1 MNDMSLSRLYRRLV
15 SARPHPAMDD
25 AELVDAL
32 APEAPVGEIDTRR
45 AATVEK
51 LASSP
56 AYASLARM
64 LQALRPDSEALAS
77 QVNERRRAA
86 HPVRQ
91 REQRVA
97 AGARRHPMR
106 WAGSIAAG
114 LALAFGLTTWQG
126 TQMQQRDSVASAP
139 GKAAASSDRIF
150 TSQDRIFASSADK
163 ASGAHARGGDEL
175 FRGNF
180 SSGG

>member
-15 SARPHPAMDD
+15 STRPHPAVDD

-32 APEAPVGEIDTRR
+32 APEAPAGEIDARR
-45 AATVEK
+45 AATIEK

-56 AYASLARM
+56 AHSALARM

-77 QVNERRRAA
+77 QVNERRRVA
-86 HPVRQ
+86 HPTRQ

-97 AGARRHPMR
+97 AGARRHPLR
-106 WAGSIAAG
+106 WAGSIAAM
-114 LALAFGLTTWQG
+114 ALAFGLSTWHG
-126 TQMQQRDSVASAP
+126 TQTQHRDNVAAASGQ
-139 GKAAASSDRIF
+139 GKAAPSSDRIF
-150 TSQDRIFASSADK
+150 TADDRIFASSTDTH
-163 ASGAHARGGDEL
+163 SRGGDEL
-175 FRGNF
+175 FRGSF